1 MKKIIIL
8 FIALICYSSYGQ
20 FGNRNQGNRQNQRQR
35 QMTQTPREQ
44 PKFKYE
50 VEKFLGIVIYDI
62 EKSAKKSKIKLS
74 SKEGKIFSKTL
85 MAYNKE
91 IKAIRRINSFTL
103 RSTREMVENFQRNA
117 QKTGDAAGQ
126 KKIQET
132 MMASL
137 KPISKILKV
146 KDLTLDKT
154 LKNLLSAKQYKK
166 WIKYNRK
173 LYKVF
178 PEKEEK
184 EEENGEQ

>member
-8 FIALICYSSYGQ
+8 FIALISYSSYSQ

-35 QMTQTPREQ
+35 QMPQTPREP

-62 EKSAKKSKIKLS
+62 EKAAKKSKIKLS
-74 SKEGKIFSKTL
+74 SKEGQIFSKTL
-85 MAYNKE
+85 VAYNKE
-91 IKAIRRINSFTL
+91 IKAIRRINSFTI
-103 RSTREMVENFQRNA
+103 RSTREMVESFQQNA
-117 QKTGDAAGQ
+117 QKTGDATGQ

-137 KPISKILKV
+137 KPISEILKT
-146 KDLTLDKT
+146 KDLKLDKT
-154 LKNLLSAKQYKK
+154 LSELLSAKQYKK
-166 WIKYNRK
+166 WIKFNRK

-178 PEKEEK
+178 PEKEEDK
-184 EEENGEQ
+184 EENEKQ